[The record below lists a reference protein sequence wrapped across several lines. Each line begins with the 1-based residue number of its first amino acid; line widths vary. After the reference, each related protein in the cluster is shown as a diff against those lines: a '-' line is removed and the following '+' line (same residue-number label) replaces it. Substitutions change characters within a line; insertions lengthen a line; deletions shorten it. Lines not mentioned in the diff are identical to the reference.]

1 MRRSKA
7 PGKGHGARTTA
18 GRSGDQQ
25 RWAELADL
33 VLIIAREIQ
42 FRGYTDRRAIS
53 LSQSEGM
60 VMRYLQRQTGVAPT
74 EIAAAT
80 GLQRTNL
87 STVLGGL
94 ERKRLI
100 ERRACAED
108 ARGIAVHRTE
118 RGASN
123 YALVRR
129 EWAEAVSAAADQ
141 DARNL
146 DAALGLLRAVERGL
160 VATRPRNPAFRS
172 ME

>member
-1 MRRSKA
+1 MTDSKA
-7 PGKGHGARTTA
+7 KRAHATS
-18 GRSGDQQ
+18 RSSRQE

-42 FRGYTDRRAIS
+42 FRGYSDERAVP

-60 VMRYLQRQTGVAPT
+60 VMRYLQGHTDATPT
-74 EIAAAT
+74 QIAAAT

-94 ERKRLI
+94 ERKGLI
-100 ERRACAED
+100 ERRASAED
-108 ARGIAVHRTE
+108 ARGISVQRTE

-123 YALVRR
+123 YTLVRR
-129 EWAEAVSAAADQ
+129 EWAETVSAAAGKDTS
-141 DARNL
+141 NL

-160 VATRPRNPAFRS
+160 TATRPRNPVSRS
-172 ME
+172 PE